1 MAKSSKKKDG
11 SYDRS
16 KKHLKGQ
23 QLTRNGKLAKWFTEL
38 SQKEQKSTAKSYL
51 AALKTERLKDNL
63 MGLLKDEGVL

>member
-16 KKHLKGQ
+16 KKHLGGR
-23 QLTRNGKLAKWFTEL
+23 QLSRDGKLAKWFTEL

-51 AALKTERLKDNL
+51 AALKTERLKVSLTD
-63 MGLLKDEGVL
+63 LLKSKGVL